1 MPAKFPKKRRT
12 RVTPTKRLSPPTFS
26 ILSVLSTD
34 IVLALCQDV
43 FDTEELVTGAELRKK
58 RLAVGLSQEA
68 LARALSVSVS
78 SVSKWESG
86 ARRIRPFA
94 VHAIETVLTQL
105 ERHKLASQQHRLAD
119 LKQLRHRKG
128 GEQEG

>member
-1 MPAKFPKKRRT
+1 MTQSKSGVPRSASSSAC
-12 RVTPTKRLSPPTFS
+12 RLNNTLRLFMLSVFS
-26 ILSVLSTD
+26 ID
-34 IVLALCQDV
+34 IVLAPCQDT

-105 ERHKLASQQHRLAD
+105 ERQKLVSQQR
-119 LKQLRHRKG
+119 
-128 GEQEG
+128 

>member
-1 MPAKFPKKRRT
+1 M
-12 RVTPTKRLSPPTFS
+12 LSVFS
-26 ILSVLSTD
+26 ID
-34 IVLALCQDV
+34 IVLALCQDI

-119 LKQLRHRKG
+119 LKQLRHCKG

>member
-1 MPAKFPKKRRT
+1 M
-12 RVTPTKRLSPPTFS
+12 
-26 ILSVLSTD
+26 
-34 IVLALCQDV
+34 
-43 FDTEELVTGAELRKK
+43 TGAELRKK

-128 GEQEG
+128 GEPAASPERLDCRRSTTPQYIRANPGRFLPASVPSTRRSSRKAISCE

>member
-1 MPAKFPKKRRT
+1 
-12 RVTPTKRLSPPTFS
+12 
-26 ILSVLSTD
+26 
-34 IVLALCQDV
+34 
-43 FDTEELVTGAELRKK
+43 VTGAELRKK

-78 SVSKWESG
+78 SVSKWESE

-105 ERHKLASQQHRLAD
+105 ERQKLASQQRRLPD